1 MRRTRLVGGP
11 WSMFCHRLQRP
22 RLTALTRPNLPRQN
36 GSSGSYCLHAATGFP
51 QPVATGHCSHR
62 LERELL
68 PSCSYRL
75 STTSGHRPLQP
86 QAFHNYAAAGH
97 CSHWLSMRPH
107 AVCRKTAASNFGA
120 IGKGLLKDMPRD
132 CYSSQSLSLRPRNC
146 RGRLLFRVESL
157 VVRKKPLQTKAA
169 SDDD

>member
-11 WSMFCHRLQRP
+11 WSMFCHRLQQP

-51 QPVATGHCSHR
+51 QPAATGHCSHR
-62 LERELL
+62 LERGLL

-86 QAFHNYAAAGH
+86 QAFHNHAAAGH
-97 CSHWLSMRPH
+97 FRHRLSMRPH
-107 AVCRKTAASNFGA
+107 AMYRGRRPLRSAPNTDGPAFGGRGGVRGRCARRCTARDTCHGCRPIVNSEGA
-120 IGKGLLKDMPRD
+120 CDK
-132 CYSSQSLSLRPRNC
+132 RPR
-146 RGRLLFRVESL
+146 RPVDI
-157 VVRKKPLQTKAA
+157 A
-169 SDDD
+169 S